1 MSIKLVLK
9 WSITS
14 VKSHN
19 RPKGHDGN
27 TMKRHK
33 LTWLLAACV
42 ASLMAVAC
50 GGNEPAYG
58 TPPEAPVVP
67 PGFVPG
73 AGIAPPR
80 FAYVVHT
87 NDDSVSGYTVD
98 PVDGTLTTMAAG
110 TPWLT
115 GSSPTSIAVDPLV
128 KFAYVSNSGSNNLS
142 IFSISDPSGILT
154 SAAVPVATGNQPRS
168 VVVDPQ
174 GRYVYVANYGS
185 NTISAFTRST
195 VTGLLTPITGSPFA
209 MPSSSDIAPRSVA
222 VDPSGKFV
230 YVANY
235 GATSSPSTISMFTI
249 DTASTGSLVPGA
261 LTGVGSIAA
270 GSHPNQITVSP
281 SGRQVY
287 VSNETGD
294 SIMVYDVANTTTG
307 SLAYKGFV
315 STPGSTPT
323 GVAIEPNNKYAYTS
337 NRSNNTIGAYSIAQ
351 GGGSQGLLTAITG
364 GGTTV
369 TTPTNPGPTSMATD
383 PSGKFVYSTLL
394 AGGGV
399 AAYKITSSTGALT
412 MVTNSPFND
421 GGATQSD
428 FIVITK

>member
-1 MSIKLVLK
+1 MIINLPLK

-14 VKSHN
+14 VRSHN
-19 RPKGHDGN
+19 RSEMLGGN
-27 TMKRHK
+27 SMKRHK
-33 LTWLLAACV
+33 FAWLLAAGV
-42 ASLMAVAC
+42 ASLMVGAC
-50 GGNEPAYG
+50 GGNDPDYG
-58 TPPEAPVVP
+58 TPGTQVPE
-67 PGFVPG
+67 FVPG
-73 AGIAPPR
+73 EGIAPPR

-98 PVDGTLTTMAAG
+98 PVDGKLSTMGAG

-115 GSSPTSIAVDPLV
+115 GSTPTCIAVDPLV
-128 KFAYVSNSGSNNLS
+128 KYAYVANSGSNNLS
-142 IFSISDPSGILT
+142 IFSIADPSGVLT
-154 SAAVPVATGNQPRS
+154 SAALPVATGSQPRA

-185 NTISAFTRST
+185 NSISAFSRST

-209 MPSSSDIAPRSVA
+209 LPSSADIAPRSVA

-235 GATSSPSTISMFTI
+235 GATASPSTISMFTI

-261 LTGVGSIAA
+261 LTAVGSIAA
-270 GSHPNQITVSP
+270 GSHPNQVTVSP

-294 SIMVYDVANTTTG
+294 SVMVYEVANALTG
-307 SLAYKGFV
+307 GLAYKGFV

-323 GVAIEPNNKYAYTS
+323 GIAIDPNNKFAYTS
-337 NRSNNTIGAYSIAQ
+337 NRSDNTIRAYTIAP
-351 GGGSQGLLTAITG
+351 GGGSQGLLTAISG
-364 GGTTV
+364 GGATV
-369 TTPTNPGPTSMATD
+369 STPANPGPTSVATD
-383 PSGKFVYSTLL
+383 PSGKFVYATLL

-399 AAYKITSSTGALT
+399 AAYKINATTGVLT
-412 MVTNSPFND
+412 MVEDSPFND

-428 FIVITK
+428 FILITK